1 MVLGTSLASST
12 REALPNSDSII
23 KEPIQAVVGTLALPL
38 TLMPGSGSFVPGILP
53 DQAQVKFTQLETKF
67 WMIFGPPY
75 SSSCSAIRAAVPSFS
90 RTKHK
95 AKVVLDSGSK
105 CCDCGNFILSKGWGD
120 GG

>member
-53 DQAQVKFTQLETKF
+53 DQAQFKFTQLDTKF
-67 WMIFGPPY
+67 WIIFGSLY
-75 SSSCSAIRAAVPSFS
+75 SSSCSAIRAAVPSFNW
-90 RTKHK
+90 TKVTFLLDQALK
-95 AKVVLDSGSK
+95 LTVLTK
-105 CCDCGNFILSKGWGD
+105 TVIVRRKT
-120 GG
+120 